1 MKKNLLTIFILALC
15 VINLVLSA
23 VIIFSVVPTTIRTNK
38 FIAKVASN
46 LDLELGEK
54 TAETKEKIS
63 VADLETYPLKED
75 ITVNLKNDENDSNN
89 HYALVKVS
97 LSINKKSKD
106 YETLNPTVETNENSI
121 REIVFDEFSQY
132 TVNTVLDNKDKI
144 KSNILKNIQE
154 YFNSDFIPAISV
166 SFVTE

>member
-54 TAETKEKIS
+54 TEKTTEKIS
-63 VADLETYPLKED
+63 IADLETYPLKED
-75 ITVNLKNDENDSNN
+75 ITVNLKKDAEDSNN
-89 HYALVKVS
+89 HYALVTVS

-106 YETLNPTVETNENSI
+106 YETLNPTVETNENAI
-121 REIVFDEFSQY
+121 KEIVQNEFSQY
-132 TVNTVLDNKDKI
+132 TVSTVLDNKDKI
-144 KSNILKNIQE
+144 KSEILKNIQE